1 MSGDSVEGH
10 GRGDQT
16 RLGVVYV
23 PWYGGTW
30 RRAGRP
36 VRCVVMARRQLDRRT
51 DRRTICFASAIAT
64 LWAGWST
71 DAATDTPSW
80 ALSSSFDTKSA
91 ERRNA
96 ERRQPNA
103 TRRNKTVAQKP
114 LRYSV
119 LLLVYARYAYEA
131 EDSSKVSKHDR
142 LTISFNKCHSV
153 LLCSVNRL

>member
-10 GRGDQT
+10 GSGDQT

-103 TRRNKTVAQKP
+103 TRRNKTVAHKNLCDTVCYYWYTLVMRMKP
-114 LRYSV
+114 KIRRNMIV
-119 LLLVYARYAYEA
+119 
-131 EDSSKVSKHDR
+131 
-142 LTISFNKCHSV
+142 
-153 LLCSVNRL
+153 

>member
-1 MSGDSVEGH
+1 MSGDSAEGH
-10 GRGDQT
+10 GSGNQT

-36 VRCVVMARRQLDRRT
+36 VRCVVMARRQLDRPT
-51 DRRTICFASAIAT
+51 DDLLCISDCDAVGWLVDGRRDGHAELGTQFIVRHKVCRKTKRRT
-64 LWAGWST
+64 
-71 DAATDTPSW
+71 P
-80 ALSSSFDTKSA
+80 SA
-91 ERRNA
+91 ERNTT
-96 ERRQPNA
+96 QQNCC
-103 TRRNKTVAQKP
+103 TQKP

-119 LLLVYARYAYEA
+119 LLLVYARYAHEA
-131 EDSSKVSKHDR
+131 EDSSKHDR